1 MRSDVSSF
9 LEKYVQRFE
18 CMGIKNVDAL
28 VLFGSQ
34 ARGTAKVS
42 SDIDIAVVMTESLSP
57 LERGQLLSLGDDV
70 DMRFETNL
78 FFTTRK
84 ALDAAHRDLD
94 TNKYIRDEGVILW
107 QP

>member
-1 MRSDVSSF
+1 MRRDVSEF
-9 LEKYVQRFE
+9 LEKYVAEFKN
-18 CMGIKNVDAL
+18 MGIKNVDSL

-34 ARGTAKVS
+34 ARDTAKVS
-42 SDIDIAVVMTESLSP
+42 SDIDIAVVMSESLNS

-84 ALDAAHRDLD
+84 ALNDAHRDLD